1 MAMHFKR
8 GVACAAGVL
17 SCGVVARAEEALWT
31 RKVVSPEIALKAA
44 QAALTVCRARGWQVA
59 VTVSDPS
66 GLAIVTLRDR
76 FAGWHTLEAA
86 AGKARTAASWREATG
101 SMAARL
107 ARPDAPERAIVNVPG
122 VVMVG
127 RGLPI
132 EAGGQQVGAIGV
144 SGAPGGDNDEICGKV
159 GIEAI
164 SGELEFSASLSCDR
178 HIYPSCWI
186 YG

>member
-1 MAMHFKR
+1 MAGRVMTFR
-8 GVACAAGVL
+8 SSFAVASVLLFSGAAP
-17 SCGVVARAEEALWT
+17 VAWADEALLT
-31 RKVVSPEIALKAA
+31 RKLLSPETALKAA
-44 QAALTVCRARGWQVA
+44 QAALGECRKRGWQVA

-86 AGKARTAASWREATG
+86 AGKARTAASWREATS

-107 ARPDAPERAIVNVPG
+107 SKPDTPERAIVNIPG

-127 RGLPI
+127 GGLPI

-144 SGAPGGDNDEICGKV
+144 SGAPGGDNDDVCAKA

-164 SGELEFSASLSCDR
+164 SSDIEF
-178 HIYPSCWI
+178 
-186 YG
+186 

>member
-1 MAMHFKR
+1 MSPRFLALASAALII
-8 GVACAAGVL
+8 VAASPAL
-17 SCGVVARAEEALWT
+17 RAEEAVWT
-31 RKVVSPEIALKAA
+31 RKVLSPETAFKAA
-44 QAALTVCRARGWQVA
+44 QAALGECRKRGWQVA

-86 AGKARTAASWREATG
+86 AGKARTAASWREATR

-107 ARPDAPERAIVNVPG
+107 SKPDTPERAIVNVPG

-127 RGLPI
+127 GGLPI

-144 SGAPGGDNDEICGKV
+144 SGAPGGDNDELCGKA

-164 SGELEFSASLSCDR
+164 SSDIEF
-178 HIYPSCWI
+178 
-186 YG
+186 